1 MKKII
6 AVALGLVSTFGFA
19 QLTLKKLDGTTI
31 NNGDIIT
38 FNTVGTTASDF
49 GFVLGNSSAAAITV
63 KSKCMSFTNTT
74 GTNVIYCIQP
84 SCINSVT
91 VGAAFP
97 SSGAVIAAGATNG
110 DFDHFE
116 NLDPGINPAANV
128 DYVLKFY
135 QVDHSGNEIG
145 TPISFTYRYSPALS
159 TSDFSVLKDAGVQ
172 LKSNLVDATLEL
184 TLDSDTQVELVD
196 LNGKQIRN
204 EQFTSGNQ
212 VIEVSNLTSGVYIL
226 NVKNNQGRTAST
238 KIVKK

>member
-1 MKKII
+1 MKKIL
-6 AVALGLVSTFGFA
+6 AVAVGLFTTFSFA

-38 FNTVGTTASDF
+38 FNTFGTAASDF

-97 SSGAVIAAGATNG
+97 SAGAIIPAGGTNG

-116 NLDPGINPAANV
+116 NLDAGTNPAANV
-128 DYVLKFY
+128 EYVLKFY

-159 TSDFSVLKDAGVQ
+159 NSDFSSMKEAGVV
-172 LKSNLVDATLEL
+172 LKSNLIDSAIELGLDA
-184 TLDSDTQVELVD
+184 DTQVMLYD
-196 LNGKQIRN
+196 LNGRLIRQEN
-204 EQFTSGNQ
+204 LTSGTQ
-212 VIEVSNLTSGVYIL
+212 VLEVSNLSAGVYIL
-226 NVKNNQGRTAST
+226 NVKNNQGKEAST